1 MILEVMEFYPFRSG
15 GPTLETAAGLL
26 LERGPLQKAGVTL
39 GPLMRAMAALPALWW
54 ESSMQR
60 AFTFTVNGKSQSVT
74 TDPARPLL
82 DVLRE
87 DLGVMGAKFG
97 CGERQCGAC
106 TVLVNGRP
114 AFSCSTRIATINN
127 RTVETIEG
135 LSDGETL
142 HPLQEAFLAEG
153 AFQCGYCTTGMIMNA
168 VALLR
173 DKPKPT
179 PAEIRAAMD
188 RNMCRCGT
196 HLRIMRAVEL
206 AAASGGRES

>member
-1 MILEVMEFYPFRSG
+1 MASPDSRREVTMER
-15 GPTLETAAGLL
+15 TI
-26 LERGPLQKAGVTL
+26 
-39 GPLMRAMAALPALWW
+39 
-54 ESSMQR
+54 
-60 AFTFTVNGKSQSVT
+60 TFTVNGVRRSVT

-87 DLGVMGAKFG
+87 DFGLTGAKFG

-114 AFSCSTRIATINN
+114 TFSCSTRVATANN
-127 RTVETIEG
+127 RSVETIEG
-135 LSDGETL
+135 LSDGQSL
-142 HPLQEAFLAEG
+142 HPLQEAFLAES

-173 DKPKPT
+173 SKPKPT
-179 PAEIRAAMD
+179 AEEIRAAMD

-196 HLRIMRAVEL
+196 HLRIMRAVAR
-206 AAASGGRES
+206 AADARGGQS

>member
-1 MILEVMEFYPFRSG
+1 
-15 GPTLETAAGLL
+15 
-26 LERGPLQKAGVTL
+26 
-39 GPLMRAMAALPALWW
+39 
-54 ESSMQR
+54 MQR
-60 AFTFTVNGKSQSVT
+60 TIAFTVNGERRSVS
-74 TDPARPLL
+74 TDPNRPLL

-87 DLGVMGAKFG
+87 DLGLMGCKFG

-114 AFSCSTRIATINN
+114 TFSCATRVATANN

-153 AFQCGYCTTGMIMNA
+153 ALQCGYCTPGMIMNA

-173 DKPKPT
+173 TKPKPSED
-179 PAEIRAAMD
+179 EIRSAME

-196 HLRIMRAVEL
+196 HLRIMAAVARAAE
-206 AAASGGRES
+206 AGAGTGGQRS